1 MVKETGEKIIP
12 RVDVWVS
19 ARVNKAGEIDNKN
32 VKSVKD
38 KCYFYRH
45 RYPTY
50 SKEKLDEVKEEWAT
64 YMVEDVVDH

>member
-1 MVKETGEKIIP
+1 MGEKIIP

-38 KCYFYRH
+38 KWV
-45 RYPTY
+45 
-50 SKEKLDEVKEEWAT
+50 S
-64 YMVEDVVDH
+64 